1 MRSSPPTSWTRKSI
15 PRENPDHRRAHDHE
29 ATQLEPIEAQTAVT
43 PSPESSRVSGS
54 LPPALAYGRQALDED
69 DFAAVLSVL
78 RGDWLTQGPMVGAF
92 EEALAAA
99 CGVRHAVAVSN
110 GTAALHL
117 ACLAAGV
124 GPGDFG
130 ITSPITFV
138 ASANCIAYCGGTPG
152 FAEID
157 PRSVCLD
164 PAALEVVCARRRPK
178 VIIPV
183 DFAGQPADLP
193 AIQAVARRHGA
204 LVIEDAAH
212 ALGAAYEHEGRWYRA
227 GSCAHADLA
236 VLSFHPVKHITTG
249 EGGAVLTNSP
259 ELCAKLQRLRTHGIT
274 RDASLLTGN
283 DGPWYHEQHDLGF
296 NYRITDIQCALGL
309 SQLRK
314 LGRFVERRRALV
326 ERYRAIL
333 TDLADDLTLLLEGRG
348 KRSSYHLLVAQIRG
362 GTQRRRRVFEA
373 LAARNIR
380 CQVHYIP
387 VHLQPWYRQH
397 YGSGPGD
404 FPQAEAFY
412 DGCLSLPLF
421 PALADRDVDRV
432 AEALRAVLHSAD

>member
-1 MRSSPPTSWTRKSI
+1 M
-15 PRENPDHRRAHDHE
+15 
-29 ATQLEPIEAQTAVT
+29 ATAEQPVELGDRLRNHPVA
-43 PSPESSRVSGS
+43 
-54 LPPALAYGRQALDED
+54 LPYGRQCLEED
-69 DFAAVLSVL
+69 DCQAVLRVL
-78 RGDWLTQGPMVGAF
+78 SGDWLTQGPTVDAF
-92 EEALAAA
+92 EEALAES
-99 CGVRHAVAVSN
+99 CGVRHAVAVSS

-138 ASANCIAYCGGTPG
+138 ASANCVAYCGGIPG
-152 FAEID
+152 FADID
-157 PRSVCLD
+157 PRTACLD
-164 PAALEVVCARRRPK
+164 PAALDEACSRRKPK

-204 LVIEDAAH
+204 VVIEDAAH
-212 ALGAAYEHEGRWYRA
+212 ALGASYLHDGRWFKA
-227 GSCAHADLA
+227 GSCTHSDLA
-236 VLSFHPVKHITTG
+236 ILSFHPVKHITTG

-259 ELCAKLQRLRTHGIT
+259 ELCAKLQRLRTHGVT
-274 RDASLLTGN
+274 RDASLLTRN
-283 DGPWYHEQHDLGF
+283 DGPWYYEQHDLGY

-326 ERYRAIL
+326 GRYVEAL
-333 TDLADDLTLLLEGRG
+333 ADLSDDLTLLLEEPG
-348 KRSSYHLLVAQIRG
+348 KRSSYHLLVARIEG
-362 GTQRRRRVFEA
+362 GAARRRRVFDS

-387 VHLQPWYRQH
+387 VHLQPWYQNHLGTRE
-397 YGSGPGD
+397 GD
-404 FPQAEAFY
+404 FPWAEAFY
-412 DGCLSLPLF
+412 AGCLTLPLF
-421 PALADRDVDRV
+421 PAMADRDVDRV
-432 AEALRAVLHSAD
+432 ADALRDALVQI

>member
-1 MRSSPPTSWTRKSI
+1 MAAVKQP
-15 PRENPDHRRAHDHE
+15 
-29 ATQLEPIEAQTAVT
+29 LEPRDKPCDPPGA
-43 PSPESSRVSGS
+43 
-54 LPPALAYGRQALDED
+54 LPYGRQWLDGD
-69 DFAAVLSVL
+69 DIEAVVRVL
-78 RGDWLTQGPMVGAF
+78 RGDWLTQGPLVVAF

-99 CGVRHAVAVSN
+99 CGARHAVAVSS

-138 ASANCIAYCGGTPG
+138 ASANCVAYCGGIPG
-152 FAEID
+152 FADID
-157 PRSVCLD
+157 PRTACLD
-164 PAALEVVCARRRPK
+164 PAALDEACARRRPK
-178 VIIPV
+178 VILPV

-212 ALGAAYEHEGRWYRA
+212 ALGASYEHQGRWFQA

-236 VLSFHPVKHITTG
+236 ILSFHPVKHITTG

-259 ELCAKLQRLRTHGIT
+259 ELFARLQRLRTHGIT
-274 RDASLLTGN
+274 RDAALLTRQ

-309 SQLRK
+309 AQLRK
-314 LGRFVERRRALV
+314 LDRFVERRRDLV
-326 ERYRAIL
+326 ERYRAA
-333 TDLADDLTLLLEGRG
+333 LADHADELELLLEGPG

-362 GTQRRRRVFEA
+362 GTDRRRRVFEA
-373 LAARNIR
+373 MAARQIR

-387 VHLQPWYRQH
+387 VHLQPWYRRH
-397 YGSGPGD
+397 HGTRAGD
-404 FPQAEAFY
+404 FPRAEAY
-412 DGCLSLPLF
+412 YAGCLSLPLF
-421 PALADRDVDRV
+421 PAMADDDVDRV
-432 AEALRAVLHSAD
+432 ADALRTTLARS